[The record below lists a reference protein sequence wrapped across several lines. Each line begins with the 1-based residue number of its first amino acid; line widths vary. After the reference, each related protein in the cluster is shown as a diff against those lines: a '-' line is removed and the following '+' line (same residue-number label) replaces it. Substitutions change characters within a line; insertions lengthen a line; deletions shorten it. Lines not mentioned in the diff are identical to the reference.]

1 MTVRRSTIVLGLAAA
16 AGLAACSE
24 DPGPGVEVSVDLAEF
39 ASMTGMLQVA
49 ISASMGGF
57 NRYEANSVMN
67 VPVSTEDVDGDGTLE
82 LVAKF
87 FNPRTT
93 VRFRVAT
100 GNMAMLDMSGHALA
114 FDETQ
119 VIAGAD
125 SDAST
130 PLPAGGRG
138 SIALTLKKQPG
149 GIVGPMTHTTDIK
162 TAPANIT
169 VQTEKVANFS
179 SVAVCDVDGD
189 GTGDLGLGAPAANN
203 MNLNAAGAV
212 YVLLGKNGFSSSID
226 PTNEASATG
235 FHFLGESSGDQLG
248 TTVAC
253 ADLNNDPFDDLIVAA
268 PNAGRLYA
276 VFGNPGILTQKI
288 TPGSTGTD
296 APDVTWQTVP
306 GAGFG
311 NSLFVDDLN
320 GDGNAEILVAA
331 PGQPTRKV
339 HLLKNVTTRTSAPI
353 SIDAADHVTFSNIS
367 ATAVTAGNLRHAT
380 GGVDVVI
387 GDSDGKR
394 PTAVAGG
401 GAIFAFADVKLNNTT
416 QYDALST
423 DPATGRTTVIYGED
437 NALFGA
443 ALLALDTTGNG
454 PDLIVGAP
462 GTMNAAGAFYLY
474 KNDNNIF
481 GVPERAFDDHVV
493 PKYGPTAFGRFG
505 AALAGTPTGNAGLYG
520 WDLIVGAPSTPR
532 TTERQ
537 TVGAAYRFGGTGT
550 TAWSFPLTE
559 QVFGATATDQL
570 GTVVAGGQVGGAD
583 KIGDLVTIATNAA
596 TGDNAG
602 IIYVV
607 YGPERK

>member
-1 MTVRRSTIVLGLAAA
+1 MVCGLAAVA
-16 AGLAACSE
+16 ALASCSE
-24 DPGPGVEVSVDLAEF
+24 DPGPGIEVSVDLAEF
-39 ASMTGMLQVA
+39 ASVTGLLTVA
-49 ISASMGGF
+49 ISASPDGFMPYSGG
-57 NRYEANSVMN
+57 SVNN
-67 VPVSTEDVDGDGTLE
+67 VGVKTEDVDGDGTLE
-82 LVAKF
+82 LVTTF
-87 FNPRTT
+87 ISPRST
-93 VRFRVAT
+93 VTFRVDAR
-100 GNMAMLDMSGHALA
+100 NMAMLDVSGHATA
-114 FDETQ
+114 FDETA

-125 SDAST
+125 SDAAASLS
-130 PLPAGGRG
+130 PGGRKT
-138 SIALTLKKQPG
+138 IALKLTERPG

-162 TAPANIT
+162 TLPADIT
-169 VQTEKVANFS
+169 VQTAQLASFS

-189 GTGDLGLGAPAANN
+189 GTGDLVLGAPIVNN
-203 MNLNAAGAV
+203 MNLLAAGAV
-212 YVLLGKNGFSSSID
+212 YVLLGKNGFGSTLD
-226 PTNEASATG
+226 PTNEAAVTA
-235 FHFLGESSGDQLG
+235 FHFLGEASGDQLG

-268 PNAGRLYA
+268 PNAGRIYA
-276 VFGNPGILTQKI
+276 VFGNPGILTQRI

-296 APDVTWQTVP
+296 APDVTWQTIP

-339 HLLKNVTTRTSAPI
+339 HLLKNVTARTPTPI
-353 SIDAADHVTFSNIS
+353 NVDVADHVIFSNVS
-367 ATAVTAGNLRHAT
+367 ATALAAGNLRHAT

-401 GAIFAFADVKLNNTT
+401 GAVYAFADVKLNGTT

-423 DPATGRTTVIYGED
+423 DAATGRTTVIYGED

-462 GTMNAAGAFYLY
+462 GTMNAAGALYLY

-481 GVPERAFDDHVV
+481 GVAERAFDDHVV
-493 PKYGPTAFGRFG
+493 AMYGPIAFGRFG
-505 AALAGTPTGNAGLYG
+505 SALAGTPTGNPGLYG

-537 TVGAAYRFGGTGT
+537 SVGAAYRFGGTGT

-559 QVFGATATDQL
+559 QVYGATATDQL
-570 GTVVAGGQVGGAD
+570 GSVVAGGQLGAGNV
-583 KIGDLVTIATNAA
+583 GDLVTIATNAM
-596 TGDNAG
+596 TGDNPG
-602 IIYVV
+602 IVYVV
-607 YGPERK
+607 YGPQRN